1 MKILKISDFGLSK
14 KIDVEALKK
23 KTMSESTGRH

>member
-14 KIDVEALKK
+14 IIDVEALKK
-23 KTMSESTGRH
+23 KKMMELAGHH